1 MLLTLKQIFDRIFSE
16 DFEERGGSRYSK
28 EHPYYNLFKNNAP
41 VRLVVEINRIYE
53 QKKANKKNCSG
64 SIGKGVLAKCFW
76 FRYKATNAES
86 CQVVY
91 LVPSN
96 GKCIYLAMMLESG
109 TMKSEAE
116 LKDAIAKLDPVRE
129 QIKRDIQDAGLTLK
143 EGFCT
148 EKISL
153 LVESLTT
160 TAYEH
165 AVIVSKKYQKGDTYT
180 EESLLDD
187 LKEIIKVYDWYL
199 SK

>member
-1 MLLTLKQIFDRIFSE
+1 MSLKQIFDKIFSE
-16 DFEERGGSRYSK
+16 DFEERGRSPYSK
-28 EHPYYNLFKNNAP
+28 EHPYYSLFKNIAP
-41 VRLVVEINRIYE
+41 ARLVVEINHIYE

-76 FRYKATNAES
+76 FRYKAAEDES
-86 CQVVY
+86 SQVVY
-91 LVPSN
+91 LVPCN

-109 TMKSEAE
+109 TMKSVAE
-116 LKDAIAKLDPVRE
+116 LEDAIAELDPVRM
-129 QIKRDIQDAGLTLK
+129 QIEKDIQDAGLTLK

-148 EKISL
+148 GKISL
-153 LVESLTT
+153 PVESLTT

-187 LKEIIKVYDWYL
+187 LKEIIGVYDWYL